1 MNTDISFS
9 VGKVSGVAYAVE
21 ATGENRG
28 APASALNFTVPAP
41 AAATDDRASA
51 RHLRLVRD

>member
-1 MNTDISFS
+1 MNTNTSFS
-9 VGKVSGVAYAVE
+9 VGQVSGVAYAFA

-28 APASALNFTVPAP
+28 APASALNFTVPAR
-41 AAATDDRASA
+41 ATANDDRADA